1 MLILP
6 PFQGEGHGAQLLE
19 AVHRFYCGLPKVQD
33 ITGEG
38 LSLAFLPL
46 APHLALAQ
54 LGLPVHPRGSLHLRS
69 RFGCSV
75 SFSTEPKYFFCRAVN
90 ILCCHK

>member
-33 ITGEG
+33 ITGE
-38 LSLAFLPL
+38 SLF
-46 APHLALAQ
+46 LALFLTFGSS
-54 LGLPVHPRGSLHLRS
+54 LGPER
-69 RFGCSV
+69 
-75 SFSTEPKYFFCRAVN
+75 
-90 ILCCHK
+90 

>member
-33 ITGEG
+33 ITGESLFVAVITFWLLIRPG
-38 LSLAFLPL
+38 MVRWCCSAQEAAPVRNGALSK
-46 APHLALAQ
+46 
-54 LGLPVHPRGSLHLRS
+54 VISLL
-69 RFGCSV
+69 
-75 SFSTEPKYFFCRAVN
+75 
-90 ILCCHK
+90 

>member
-33 ITGEG
+33 ITGEKT
-38 LSLAFLPL
+38 LFLLRDTVASYTPPNTHFAFSFIAFFKHFKNDQFKRLL
-46 APHLALAQ
+46 M
-54 LGLPVHPRGSLHLRS
+54 
-69 RFGCSV
+69 SV
-75 SFSTEPKYFFCRAVN
+75 VS
-90 ILCCHK
+90 

>member
-33 ITGEG
+33 ITGE
-38 LSLAFLPL
+38 SLLLEFYLR
-46 APHLALAQ
+46 HLALTQ
-54 LGLPVHPRGSLHLRS
+54 LDVPVNLWRLVCW
-69 RFGCSV
+69 FG
-75 SFSTEPKYFFCRAVN
+75 
-90 ILCCHK
+90 

>member
-33 ITGEG
+33 ITGEKT
-38 LSLAFLPL
+38 LFLLRDTVAAYNPPPNTHFAF
-46 APHLALAQ
+46 
-54 LGLPVHPRGSLHLRS
+54 
-69 RFGCSV
+69 
-75 SFSTEPKYFFCRAVN
+75 SF
-90 ILCCHK
+90 ILIFKHFKND